1 MKRIIELS
9 IKGVGLALALFAVF
23 GLVAD
28 VANQGVF
35 TLKNYNYT
43 KMVIGAVIVGLGFS
57 VPGIVYETTVFSY
70 AVKIL
75 IHMGTGC
82 VIFLITGYA
91 VGWFSLAGGIR
102 QCMPPILASLGTSV
116 LLWVVFMLRDRRT
129 AERIN
134 ERIRELE
141 DEDEVH
147 VTKEA

>member
-57 VPGIVYETTVFSY
+57 VPGIVYETTDFSY

-91 VGWFSLAGGIR
+91 VGWFSLAGGIKTVH
-102 QCMPPILASLGTSV
+102 ASDLSKPWNIGIALG
-116 LLWVVFMLRDRRT
+116 
-129 AERIN
+129 RIHASGQEN
-134 ERIRELE
+134 GRK
-141 DEDEVH
+141 DQ
-147 VTKEA
+147 

>member
-1 MKRIIELS
+1 
-9 IKGVGLALALFAVF
+9 
-23 GLVAD
+23 
-28 VANQGVF
+28 
-35 TLKNYNYT
+35 
-43 KMVIGAVIVGLGFS
+43 
-57 VPGIVYETTVFSY
+57 
-70 AVKIL
+70 
-75 IHMGTGC
+75 MGTGC

>member
-57 VPGIVYETTVFSY
+57 VPGIVYETTDFSY

-75 IHMGTGC
+75 IHMG
-82 VIFLITGYA
+82 
-91 VGWFSLAGGIR
+91 
-102 QCMPPILASLGTSV
+102 SV

>member
-57 VPGIVYETTVFSY
+57 VPGIVYETTDFSY

-91 VGWFSLAGGIR
+91 VGWFSLAG
-102 QCMPPILASLGTSV
+102 GTSV

>member
-57 VPGIVYETTVFSY
+57 GPGIVYETTDFSY

-82 VIFLITGYA
+82 VIFLITGNFLNLT
-91 VGWFSLAGGIR
+91 WF
-102 QCMPPILASLGTSV
+102 
-116 LLWVVFMLRDRRT
+116 FDRKIFIFCCCYNADCNRMCRCT
-129 AERIN
+129 FTGCR
-134 ERIRELE
+134 
-141 DEDEVH
+141 H
-147 VTKEA
+147 G

>member
-57 VPGIVYETTVFSY
+57 VPGI
-70 AVKIL
+70 
-75 IHMGTGC
+75 
-82 VIFLITGYA
+82 
-91 VGWFSLAGGIR
+91 GWKDLS
-102 QCMPPILASLGTSV
+102 TSA
-116 LLWVVFMLRDRRT
+116 M
-129 AERIN
+129 
-134 ERIRELE
+134 
-141 DEDEVH
+141 
-147 VTKEA
+147 VTPVT

>member
-1 MKRIIELS
+1 
-9 IKGVGLALALFAVF
+9 
-23 GLVAD
+23 
-28 VANQGVF
+28 
-35 TLKNYNYT
+35 
-43 KMVIGAVIVGLGFS
+43 
-57 VPGIVYETTVFSY
+57 
-70 AVKIL
+70 
-75 IHMGTGC
+75 MGTGC

-91 VGWFSLAGGIR
+91 VGWFSLAGGIW

>member
-1 MKRIIELS
+1 
-9 IKGVGLALALFAVF
+9 
-23 GLVAD
+23 
-28 VANQGVF
+28 
-35 TLKNYNYT
+35 
-43 KMVIGAVIVGLGFS
+43 MVVGAVIVGLGFS
-57 VPGIVYETTVFSY
+57 VPGIVYETTDFSY

>member
-57 VPGIVYETTVFSY
+57 VPGIVYETTDFSY

-75 IHMGTGC
+75 IHMGTAPLRYGRSF
-82 VIFLITGYA
+82 FL
-91 VGWFSLAGGIR
+91 
-102 QCMPPILASLGTSV
+102 
-116 LLWVVFMLRDRRT
+116 
-129 AERIN
+129 
-134 ERIRELE
+134 
-141 DEDEVH
+141 
-147 VTKEA
+147 

>member
-43 KMVIGAVIVGLGFS
+43 KMVI
-57 VPGIVYETTVFSY
+57 
-70 AVKIL
+70 
-75 IHMGTGC
+75 
-82 VIFLITGYA
+82 
-91 VGWFSLAGGIR
+91 
-102 QCMPPILASLGTSV
+102 ASLGTSV

>member
-57 VPGIVYETTVFSY
+57 VPGIVYETTDFSY
-70 AVKIL
+70 AGKNSDPYGNGMCHL
-75 IHMGTGC
+75 
-82 VIFLITGYA
+82 FDYGYA

-102 QCMPPILASLGTSV
+102 QCMPPILASLEHQYCSGSYSCFGTGERQKGSMKGSGSSKMRMK
-116 LLWVVFMLRDRRT
+116 FM
-129 AERIN
+129 
-134 ERIRELE
+134 
-141 DEDEVH
+141 
-147 VTKEA
+147 

>member
-28 VANQGVF
+28 VANQGVS

-57 VPGIVYETTVFSY
+57 VPGIVYETTDFSY

-75 IHMGTGC
+75 IHMETGC

-91 VGWFSLAGGIR
+91 VGWFSLAGGIW

>member
-57 VPGIVYETTVFSY
+57 VPGIEYFLCGKNSDPYGNGMCHLFDYRICRRMVLVSRRDKTVHASNLSKPWNIGI
-70 AVKIL
+70 AL
-75 IHMGTGC
+75 GRIH
-82 VIFLITGYA
+82 
-91 VGWFSLAGGIR
+91 
-102 QCMPPILASLGTSV
+102 ASGQENG
-116 LLWVVFMLRDRRT
+116 RKDQ
-129 AERIN
+129 
-134 ERIRELE
+134 
-141 DEDEVH
+141 
-147 VTKEA
+147 

>member
-57 VPGIVYETTVFSY
+57 VPGIVYETTDFSY

-75 IHMGTGC
+75 IHMGN
-82 VIFLITGYA
+82 FL
-91 VGWFSLAGGIR
+91 SNHKSPLIR
-102 QCMPPILASLGTSV
+102 T
-116 LLWVVFMLRDRRT
+116 LLMAL
-129 AERIN
+129 AERLSYIIDKVIN
-134 ERIRELE
+134 EKILELINYE
-141 DEDEVH
+141 
-147 VTKEA
+147 